1 MQGHTVSGAHVIYTA
16 LGAMGV
22 MLIASLY
29 WGRSFRS
36 NVLAFCIGFV
46 FLLALYALGV
56 KAAAWAMVLIV
67 AIIVLGVVSTALS

>member
-1 MQGHTVSGAHVIYTA
+1 MRGDTVSGAHVIYTT

-22 MLIASLY
+22 MLIASWYL
-29 WGRSFRS
+29 GRSFRS

-56 KAAAWAMVLIV
+56 KAAAWAMILIV
-67 AIIVLGVVSTALS
+67 VIVVLGVVAATLS

>member
-29 WGRSFRS
+29 WGRSFREQRLS
-36 NVLAFCIGFV
+36 
-46 FLLALYALGV
+46 LLHRVCVSPRALCPGC
-56 KAAAWAMVLIV
+56 
-67 AIIVLGVVSTALS
+67 